1 MIEYNR
7 IGHGLPGIVLSGG
20 TIKTAGI
27 AGAIDEEAGPPPL
40 STQGASLRDMAGIE
54 FGPRMGPMRLG
65 IAHDTIQQRRS
76 GENGFLYFI
85 WKQPFHRIINVC
97 IRFVDVRIK
106 LVAVNCCQ
114 FRSKRSSSSSPRSN
128 SFWMRSSLL
137 LSEKFLSSG
146 IQSSQ
151 SGRPSNPQT
160 EQVLVKG
167 LNNVPQMWQIP

>member
-97 IRFVDVRIK
+97 IRFADVRIQ
-106 LVAVNCCQ
+106 AGC
-114 FRSKRSSSSSPRSN
+114 PE
-128 SFWMRSSLL
+128 L
-137 LSEKFLSSG
+137 LSIKIQEVFFVQSPTQFLLDEVIASALG
-146 IQSSQ
+146 
-151 SGRPSNPQT
+151 
-160 EQVLVKG
+160 K
-167 LNNVPQMWQIP
+167 VPFIRHPVIAIGKAFKSANRTGAGKRLE